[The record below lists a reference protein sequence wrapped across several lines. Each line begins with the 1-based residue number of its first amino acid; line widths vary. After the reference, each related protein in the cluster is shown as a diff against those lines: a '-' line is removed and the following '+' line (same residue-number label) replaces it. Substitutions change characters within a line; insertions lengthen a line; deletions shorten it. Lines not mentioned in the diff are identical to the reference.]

1 MKVKLEN
8 GVILEAKNNETAEQL
23 ITHCGAVEVK
33 DRTQRTKSTDK

>member
-8 GVILEAKNNETAEQL
+8 GVILEPKNNETSEQL

-33 DRTQRTKSTDK
+33 DRQQKTKATDK